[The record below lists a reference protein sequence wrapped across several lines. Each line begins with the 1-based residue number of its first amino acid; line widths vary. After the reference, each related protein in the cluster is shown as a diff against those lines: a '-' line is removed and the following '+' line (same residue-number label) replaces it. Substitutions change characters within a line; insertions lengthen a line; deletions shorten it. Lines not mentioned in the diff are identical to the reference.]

1 MRESRTLEYKEN
13 LSSNTFL
20 KTISAY
26 ANYGEGKI
34 IFGINDQGNIIGI
47 TDPVNGCLNL
57 ENKINDSLSP
67 VPEFRLEI
75 QENMINDNL
84 SPIPDYSLEICRNQT
99 IVLTVFE
106 GLYKPYLY
114 RSKAYKRNDSST
126 VEVDRL
132 EYNRLILEGC
142 NQTFEEITSF
152 NQQLTFS
159 KLETEFIRVMG
170 IEKINKDI
178 LKTLEL
184 YSDQSGFNN
193 AAALLADDNQF
204 TGIDIIRFGD
214 TIDEIMDRES
224 LENISILSQLEKI
237 LQMFRKYYQYEKI
250 EGAER
255 KCIDKIPE
263 KAFREAIANALIHRM
278 WDIPASIKVSMYA
291 DRIEISSP
299 GGLPA
304 GISEE
309 EYLNGQISILRNP
322 IIGNV
327 FFRLKY
333 IEKFG
338 TGIMRINH
346 AYRNALIKPSY
357 QCFSNS
363 IKVIL
368 PVIRENYDLNE
379 AEQILVN
386 ILKGKEKMSRS
397 EIEKAAEM
405 EKSKAVRTLNSLIE
419 KKILKKTGA
428 GRGVRYTLK

>member
-1 MRESRTLEYKEN
+1 MRESRT
-13 LSSNTFL
+13 
-20 KTISAY
+20 
-26 ANYGEGKI
+26 
-34 IFGINDQGNIIGI
+34 
-47 TDPVNGCLNL
+47 
-57 ENKINDSLSP
+57 
-67 VPEFRLEI
+67 
-75 QENMINDNL
+75 
-84 SPIPDYSLEICRNQT
+84 
-99 IVLTVFE
+99 
-106 GLYKPYLY
+106 
-114 RSKAYKRNDSST
+114 
-126 VEVDRL
+126 L

-224 LENISILSQLEKI
+224 LENISILSQLEKT

-346 AYRNALIKPSY
+346 AYRNSLIKPSY
-357 QCFSNS
+357 QCFFNS

>member
-1 MRESRTLEYKEN
+1 MIMEQGLAPKTCNLRLTAIRAFLEYAAQEYLWIMPVYTDALFTYNIYYFTIIQLRWLLIGGIIFDDYINRCILYETKKEIIAFRLERFYTIYYKSILGFKGLKMCGGKCIMRESRT
-13 LSSNTFL
+13 
-20 KTISAY
+20 
-26 ANYGEGKI
+26 
-34 IFGINDQGNIIGI
+34 
-47 TDPVNGCLNL
+47 
-57 ENKINDSLSP
+57 
-67 VPEFRLEI
+67 
-75 QENMINDNL
+75 
-84 SPIPDYSLEICRNQT
+84 
-99 IVLTVFE
+99 
-106 GLYKPYLY
+106 
-114 RSKAYKRNDSST
+114 
-126 VEVDRL
+126 L

-152 NQQLTFS
+152 NQQLTFA

-224 LENISILSQLEKI
+224 LENISILSQLEKT

>member
-34 IFGINDQGNIIGI
+34 IFGINDQGNVIGI

-75 QENMINDNL
+75 QEN
-84 SPIPDYSLEICRNQT
+84 T
-99 IVLTVFE
+99 IVLTVYE
-106 GLYKPYLY
+106 GRYKPYLY
-114 RSKAYKRNDSST
+114 KGKAYKRNDSST

-152 NQQLTFS
+152 NQQLTFA

-224 LENISILSQLEKI
+224 LENISILSQLEKT

-309 EYLNGQISILRNP
+309 EYL
-322 IIGNV
+322 
-327 FFRLKY
+327 
-333 IEKFG
+333 
-338 TGIMRINH
+338 
-346 AYRNALIKPSY
+346 
-357 QCFSNS
+357 
-363 IKVIL
+363 
-368 PVIRENYDLNE
+368 
-379 AEQILVN
+379 VN

-419 KKILKKTGA
+419 KKILKKQVQA
-428 GRGVRYTLK
+428 GESDTP

>member
-34 IFGINDQGNIIGI
+34 IFGINDQGNVIGI

-75 QENMINDNL
+75 QEN
-84 SPIPDYSLEICRNQT
+84 T
-99 IVLTVFE
+99 IVLTVYE
-106 GLYKPYLY
+106 GRYKPYLY
-114 RSKAYKRNDSST
+114 KGKAYKRNDSST

-224 LENISILSQLEKI
+224 LENISILSQLEKT

-278 WDIPASIKVSMYA
+278 GDIPASIKVSMYA

-304 GISEE
+304 GI
-309 EYLNGQISILRNP
+309 
-322 IIGNV
+322 
-327 FFRLKY
+327 
-333 IEKFG
+333 
-338 TGIMRINH
+338 MRINH
-346 AYRNALIKPSY
+346 AYRNSLIKPSY
-357 QCFSNS
+357 QCFFNS

>member
-34 IFGINDQGNIIGI
+34 IFGINDQGNVIGI

-75 QENMINDNL
+75 QKN
-84 SPIPDYSLEICRNQT
+84 T
-99 IVLTVFE
+99 IVLTVYE
-106 GLYKPYLY
+106 GRYKPYLY
-114 RSKAYKRNDSST
+114 KGKAYKRNDSST

-152 NQQLTFS
+152 NQQLTFA

-224 LENISILSQLEKI
+224 LENISILSQLEKT

-250 EGAER
+250 EGVER

-322 IIGNV
+322 IIGN
-327 FFRLKY
+327 
-333 IEKFG
+333 
-338 TGIMRINH
+338 
-346 AYRNALIKPSY
+346 IKPSY

>member
-26 ANYGEGKI
+26 ANYDEGKI

-75 QENMINDNL
+75 QEN
-84 SPIPDYSLEICRNQT
+84 T
-99 IVLTVFE
+99 IVLTVYE
-106 GLYKPYLY
+106 GRYKPYLY
-114 RSKAYKRNDSST
+114 KGKAYKRNDSST

-152 NQQLTFS
+152 NQQLTFA

-224 LENISILSQLEKI
+224 LENISILSQLEKT

-346 AYRNALIKPSY
+346 A
-357 QCFSNS
+357 
-363 IKVIL
+363 
-368 PVIRENYDLNE
+368 LNE

>member
-75 QENMINDNL
+75 QEN
-84 SPIPDYSLEICRNQT
+84 T
-99 IVLTVFE
+99 IVLTVYE
-106 GLYKPYLY
+106 GRYKPYLY
-114 RSKAYKRNDSST
+114 KGKAYKRNDSST

-152 NQQLTFS
+152 NQQLTFA
-159 KLETEFIRVMG
+159 KLETGFIRVMG
-170 IEKINKDI
+170 IEKISRDI

-224 LENISILSQLEKI
+224 LENISILSQLEKT

-250 EGAER
+250 EGVER

-304 GISEE
+304 
-309 EYLNGQISILRNP
+309 
-322 IIGNV
+322 
-327 FFRLKY
+327 
-333 IEKFG
+333 
-338 TGIMRINH
+338 GIMRINH

-428 GRGVRYTLK
+428 GRGVRYTLG

>member
-1 MRESRTLEYKEN
+1 
-13 LSSNTFL
+13 
-20 KTISAY
+20 
-26 ANYGEGKI
+26 
-34 IFGINDQGNIIGI
+34 
-47 TDPVNGCLNL
+47 
-57 ENKINDSLSP
+57 
-67 VPEFRLEI
+67 
-75 QENMINDNL
+75 
-84 SPIPDYSLEICRNQT
+84 
-99 IVLTVFE
+99 
-106 GLYKPYLY
+106 
-114 RSKAYKRNDSST
+114 
-126 VEVDRL
+126 
-132 EYNRLILEGC
+132 
-142 NQTFEEITSF
+142 
-152 NQQLTFS
+152 
-159 KLETEFIRVMG
+159 MG

-224 LENISILSQLEKI
+224 LENISILSQLEKT

-309 EYLNGQISILRNP
+309 EYL
-322 IIGNV
+322 
-327 FFRLKY
+327 
-333 IEKFG
+333 
-338 TGIMRINH
+338 
-346 AYRNALIKPSY
+346 
-357 QCFSNS
+357 
-363 IKVIL
+363 
-368 PVIRENYDLNE
+368 
-379 AEQILVN
+379 VN

>member
-1 MRESRTLEYKEN
+1 
-13 LSSNTFL
+13 
-20 KTISAY
+20 
-26 ANYGEGKI
+26 
-34 IFGINDQGNIIGI
+34 
-47 TDPVNGCLNL
+47 
-57 ENKINDSLSP
+57 
-67 VPEFRLEI
+67 
-75 QENMINDNL
+75 
-84 SPIPDYSLEICRNQT
+84 
-99 IVLTVFE
+99 
-106 GLYKPYLY
+106 
-114 RSKAYKRNDSST
+114 
-126 VEVDRL
+126 
-132 EYNRLILEGC
+132 
-142 NQTFEEITSF
+142 
-152 NQQLTFS
+152 
-159 KLETEFIRVMG
+159 
-170 IEKINKDI
+170 
-178 LKTLEL
+178 
-184 YSDQSGFNN
+184 
-193 AAALLADDNQF
+193 
-204 TGIDIIRFGD
+204 
-214 TIDEIMDRES
+214 
-224 LENISILSQLEKI
+224 
-237 LQMFRKYYQYEKI
+237 MFRKYYQYEKI

-368 PVIRENYDLNE
+368 PVIRENYDLSE
-379 AEQILVN
+379 AEQILVS
-386 ILKGKEKMSRS
+386 ILKGK
-397 EIEKAAEM
+397 
-405 EKSKAVRTLNSLIE
+405 
-419 KKILKKTGA
+419 KKCQDQKLRKQQKWK
-428 GRGVRYTLK
+428 RVKQYVL

>member
-1 MRESRTLEYKEN
+1 
-13 LSSNTFL
+13 
-20 KTISAY
+20 
-26 ANYGEGKI
+26 
-34 IFGINDQGNIIGI
+34 
-47 TDPVNGCLNL
+47 
-57 ENKINDSLSP
+57 
-67 VPEFRLEI
+67 
-75 QENMINDNL
+75 
-84 SPIPDYSLEICRNQT
+84 
-99 IVLTVFE
+99 
-106 GLYKPYLY
+106 
-114 RSKAYKRNDSST
+114 
-126 VEVDRL
+126 
-132 EYNRLILEGC
+132 
-142 NQTFEEITSF
+142 
-152 NQQLTFS
+152 
-159 KLETEFIRVMG
+159 MG

-224 LENISILSQLEKI
+224 LENISILSQLEKT

-291 DRIEISSP
+291 DSIEISSP

>member
-1 MRESRTLEYKEN
+1 M
-13 LSSNTFL
+13 
-20 KTISAY
+20 
-26 ANYGEGKI
+26 
-34 IFGINDQGNIIGI
+34 
-47 TDPVNGCLNL
+47 
-57 ENKINDSLSP
+57 
-67 VPEFRLEI
+67 
-75 QENMINDNL
+75 
-84 SPIPDYSLEICRNQT
+84 
-99 IVLTVFE
+99 
-106 GLYKPYLY
+106 
-114 RSKAYKRNDSST
+114 
-126 VEVDRL
+126 DRL

-224 LENISILSQLEKI
+224 LENISILSQLEKT

-299 GGLPA
+299 VGLPA
-304 GISEE
+304 
-309 EYLNGQISILRNP
+309 
-322 IIGNV
+322 
-327 FFRLKY
+327 
-333 IEKFG
+333 
-338 TGIMRINH
+338 GIMRINH
-346 AYRNALIKPSY
+346 AYRNSLIKPSY
-357 QCFSNS
+357 QCFFNS

>member
-34 IFGINDQGNIIGI
+34 IFEINDQGNIIGI

-75 QENMINDNL
+75 QEN
-84 SPIPDYSLEICRNQT
+84 T
-99 IVLTVFE
+99 IVLTVYE
-106 GLYKPYLY
+106 GRYKPYLY
-114 RSKAYKRNDSST
+114 KGKAYKRNDSST

-152 NQQLTFS
+152 NQQLTFA

-193 AAALLADDNQF
+193 AAALL
-204 TGIDIIRFGD
+204 
-214 TIDEIMDRES
+214 
-224 LENISILSQLEKI
+224 SQLEKT

>member
-1 MRESRTLEYKEN
+1 MRESRT
-13 LSSNTFL
+13 
-20 KTISAY
+20 
-26 ANYGEGKI
+26 
-34 IFGINDQGNIIGI
+34 
-47 TDPVNGCLNL
+47 
-57 ENKINDSLSP
+57 
-67 VPEFRLEI
+67 
-75 QENMINDNL
+75 
-84 SPIPDYSLEICRNQT
+84 
-99 IVLTVFE
+99 
-106 GLYKPYLY
+106 
-114 RSKAYKRNDSST
+114 
-126 VEVDRL
+126 L

-152 NQQLTFS
+152 NQQLTFA

-224 LENISILSQLEKI
+224 LENISILSQLEKT

-250 EGAER
+250 EGVER

-322 IIGNV
+322 IIGN
-327 FFRLKY
+327 
-333 IEKFG
+333 
-338 TGIMRINH
+338 
-346 AYRNALIKPSY
+346 IKPSY

>member
-1 MRESRTLEYKEN
+1 MRESRT
-13 LSSNTFL
+13 
-20 KTISAY
+20 
-26 ANYGEGKI
+26 
-34 IFGINDQGNIIGI
+34 
-47 TDPVNGCLNL
+47 
-57 ENKINDSLSP
+57 
-67 VPEFRLEI
+67 
-75 QENMINDNL
+75 
-84 SPIPDYSLEICRNQT
+84 
-99 IVLTVFE
+99 
-106 GLYKPYLY
+106 
-114 RSKAYKRNDSST
+114 
-126 VEVDRL
+126 L

-152 NQQLTFS
+152 NQQLTFA

-224 LENISILSQLEKI
+224 LENISILSQLEKT

-250 EGAER
+250 EGVER

-322 IIGNV
+322 IIGN
-327 FFRLKY
+327 
-333 IEKFG
+333 
-338 TGIMRINH
+338 
-346 AYRNALIKPSY
+346 IKPSY

-419 KKILKKTGA
+419 KKILKKQVQA
-428 GRGVRYTLK
+428 GESDTP

>member
-1 MRESRTLEYKEN
+1 M
-13 LSSNTFL
+13 
-20 KTISAY
+20 
-26 ANYGEGKI
+26 
-34 IFGINDQGNIIGI
+34 
-47 TDPVNGCLNL
+47 
-57 ENKINDSLSP
+57 
-67 VPEFRLEI
+67 
-75 QENMINDNL
+75 
-84 SPIPDYSLEICRNQT
+84 
-99 IVLTVFE
+99 
-106 GLYKPYLY
+106 
-114 RSKAYKRNDSST
+114 
-126 VEVDRL
+126 

-152 NQQLTFS
+152 NQQLTFA

-224 LENISILSQLEKI
+224 LENISILSQLEKT

-250 EGAER
+250 EGVER

-322 IIGNV
+322 IIGN
-327 FFRLKY
+327 
-333 IEKFG
+333 
-338 TGIMRINH
+338 
-346 AYRNALIKPSY
+346 IKPSY

>member
-1 MRESRTLEYKEN
+1 MTDWLGKPYYSLDAYLKKTFGEKVYKLSLDGGMTCPNRDGTCGDRGCIFCSAGGSGDFAGDRNKSIPEQIREQKSLLQQKRPVHKFIAYFQAYTNTYAPVEYLEKIFTEAISHPKIVA
-13 LSSNTFL
+13 LS
-20 KTISAY
+20 
-26 ANYGEGKI
+26 
-34 IFGINDQGNIIGI
+34 IG
-47 TDPVNGCLNL
+47 TRPDC
-57 ENKINDSLSP
+57 LSP
-67 VPEFRLEI
+67 EIVTLLSRLNK
-75 QENMINDNL
+75 Q
-84 SPIPDYSLEICRNQT
+84 
-99 IVLTVFE
+99 
-106 GLYKPYLY
+106 KP
-114 RSKAYKRNDSST
+114 
-126 VEVDRL
+126 
-132 EYNRLILEGC
+132 
-142 NQTFEEITSF
+142 
-152 NQQLTFS
+152 
-159 KLETEFIRVMG
+159 G

-224 LENISILSQLEKI
+224 LENISILSQLEKT

>member
-34 IFGINDQGNIIGI
+34 IFGINDQGNVIGI

-75 QENMINDNL
+75 QEN
-84 SPIPDYSLEICRNQT
+84 T
-99 IVLTVFE
+99 IVLTVYE
-106 GLYKPYLY
+106 GRYKPYLY
-114 RSKAYKRNDSST
+114 KGKAYKRNDSST

-142 NQTFEEITSF
+142 NQTFEEIASF

-159 KLETEFIRVMG
+159 KLETEFTRVMG

-224 LENISILSQLEKI
+224 LENISILSQLEKT

-278 WDIPASIKVSMYA
+278 WDLPASIKVSMYA

-368 PVIRENYDLNE
+368 PVIRENYDLSE
-379 AEQILVN
+379 AEQILVS

>member
-34 IFGINDQGNIIGI
+34 IFGINDQGNVIGI

-75 QENMINDNL
+75 QEN
-84 SPIPDYSLEICRNQT
+84 T
-99 IVLTVFE
+99 IVLTVYE
-106 GLYKPYLY
+106 GRYKPYLY
-114 RSKAYKRNDSST
+114 KGKAYKRNDSST

-152 NQQLTFS
+152 NQQLTFA
-159 KLETEFIRVMG
+159 KLETEFTRVMG

-224 LENISILSQLEKI
+224 LENISILSQLEKT

-346 AYRNALIKPSY
+346 AYRNALINASY

-397 EIEKAAEM
+397 EIEKAAGM